1 MTMNRLCLA
10 LALVTFATTSRAETI
25 TLSAIKDNTI
35 YEDFDTAL
43 SNGAGDFI
51 HTGLTR
57 EGRLRRG
64 LIAFD
69 VAGNLPANAVITDA
83 RLSLNMSQ
91 ATDPSTL
98 EVSSLHRLLA
108 DWGEGTSNASGGE
121 GAGTAATDGDATWV
135 DRFHPDVPWDAPG
148 GDFNPVASA
157 STDIGGVGL
166 YFWESDSMIADAQDW
181 LGDPSNNF
189 GWIIRTGDEVEL
201 GAAKRFDSRTNP
213 AVALQPSLR
222 LEYTV
227 IPEPATWALGLI
239 ALGALGLTS
248 RRRLSV
254 S

>member
-1 MTMNRLCLA
+1 MTMNRWCLA
-10 LALVTFATTSRAETI
+10 LALVTVAATSQAETI

-35 YEDFDTAL
+35 YEDATTAL

-69 VAGNLPANAVITDA
+69 VAGSLPANAVITSA
-83 RLSLNMSQ
+83 RLSMNMSQ

-121 GAGTAATDGDATWV
+121 GSGTAATAGDATWMS
-135 DRFHPDVPWDAPG
+135 RFHPDVPWDAPG

-157 STDIGGVGL
+157 STDLGGVGL
-166 YFWESDSMIADAQDW
+166 YFWESDGMIADVQDW

-189 GWIIRTGDEVEL
+189 GWIIRTGDEIEL

-213 AVALQPSLR
+213 QAALQPALR

-239 ALGALGLTS
+239 SLVAVSLAV
-248 RRRLSV
+248 RRRS
-254 S
+254 SDS